1 MSNVPCIL
9 IVTATHAVDMSAVF
23 AAQGRG
29 PSTFTQGRRLV
40 AVGTT
45 SPVVA
50 RLAQDMSA
58 TTALEAAWR
67 AMAADNDLPAISGV
81 WGENGVISAAD
92 AQAAMAGLSVHSVA
106 GVIPSDWTASVLAGH
121 NYAFE
126 PDPEF

>member
-9 IVTATHAVDMSAVF
+9 IVTETHAADMSAVLE
-23 AAQGRG
+23 AQGRG
-29 PSTFTQGRRLV
+29 PNTFTQGRRLV

-58 TTALEAAWR
+58 TDALDAAWR
-67 AMAADNDLPAISGV
+67 AMAADNDLPAITGT
-81 WGENGVISAAD
+81 WGEDGVISAAD

-106 GVIPSDWTASVLAGH
+106 GVIPADWTASVLAGH
-121 NYAFE
+121 GYDFE
-126 PDPEF
+126 PDPEI

>member
-1 MSNVPCIL
+1 MSNIPCIL
-9 IVTATHAVDMSAVF
+9 IVTATHAADMSAVLE
-23 AAQGRG
+23 AQGRG
-29 PSTFTQGRRLV
+29 PNTFTQGRRLV
-40 AVGTT
+40 DVGST

-50 RLAQDMSA
+50 RLTQDMSA
-58 TTALEAAWR
+58 TATLEAAWR
-67 AMAADNDLPAISGV
+67 AMADDNDLPAITGV

-126 PDPEF
+126 PEPEI

>member
-9 IVTATHAVDMSAVF
+9 IVTATHAVNMSAVLE
-23 AAQGRG
+23 AQGRG

-58 TTALEAAWR
+58 TTALEAACGLWR
-67 AMAADNDLPAISGV
+67 QIMTCPRYLACGAK
-81 WGENGVISAAD
+81 
-92 AQAAMAGLSVHSVA
+92 
-106 GVIPSDWTASVLAGH
+106 TA
-121 NYAFE
+121 
-126 PDPEF
+126 